1 MKKQFT
7 ITIEVTASTKENQAA
22 FEALVAESFETL
34 KKQVAAL
41 DNVVTLTAAIVEAP
55 APVIEVPKAV

>member
-7 ITIEVTASTKENQAA
+7 ITIEVTGSTKENQTA
-22 FEALVAESFETL
+22 FDILVAESFETL